1 MKRLAQRKGE
11 VQMPSPTVGTRTH
24 FWRSWGAW
32 GGGVFAVSA
41 TQAVCQAEQRP
52 ADGPTLFPLPIVFAL
67 KLANQSLRDQFQ
79 IAVKFQMIFLCVAA
93 AAASAPTTLRSD
105 QRCNRLLVGGCAVG
119 PSEGAVQ
126 QNKRT
131 KSEGKTHGPPTQV
144 GQFGVD
150 TTSTPRTCSQVL
162 VCSKR
167 PHGLRLSPP
176 ADNFSLAG
184 SFQTPLF
191 RCKICFDAALD
202 IGAMDA

>member
-41 TQAVCQAEQRP
+41 TQAVCQADQRP
-52 ADGPTLFPLPIVFAL
+52 ADGPTLFPLPIAFAL

-93 AAASAPTTLRSD
+93 AAAFHFEFTLVVNKSYYSAPTTLRSD
-105 QRCNRLLVGGCAVG
+105 QRCNPLLVGGCAVG

-126 QNKRT
+126 QSKRT

-150 TTSTPRTCSQVL
+150 TTSAPRACS
-162 VCSKR
+162 R
-167 PHGLRLSPP
+167 
-176 ADNFSLAG
+176 F
-184 SFQTPLF
+184 
-191 RCKICFDAALD
+191 
-202 IGAMDA
+202 

>member
-1 MKRLAQRKGE
+1 MRVCAESLVTDVR
-11 VQMPSPTVGTRTH
+11 R
-24 FWRSWGAW
+24 WRQEQSTPAIGND
-32 GGGVFAVSA
+32 
-41 TQAVCQAEQRP
+41 QAE
-52 ADGPTLFPLPIVFAL
+52 
-67 KLANQSLRDQFQ
+67 LANQSLRDQFQ

-184 SFQTPLF
+184 SFQTPPY
-191 RCKICFDAALD
+191 RCKICLDAALA

>member
-1 MKRLAQRKGE
+1 
-11 VQMPSPTVGTRTH
+11 MPPPRVGTRMRV
-24 FWRSWGAW
+24 WRLRGAW

-52 ADGPTLFPLPIVFAL
+52 ADGPTLFQLPIVFAL
-67 KLANQSLRDQFQ
+67 KLANQSLRDNFQ
-79 IAVKFQMIFLCVAA
+79 IAVKFPMIFLCVTAA
-93 AAASAPTTLRSD
+93 TASAPTTLRSD

-150 TTSTPRTCSQVL
+150 TTSAPRACS
-162 VCSKR
+162 R
-167 PHGLRLSPP
+167 
-176 ADNFSLAG
+176 F
-184 SFQTPLF
+184 
-191 RCKICFDAALD
+191 
-202 IGAMDA
+202 

>member
-1 MKRLAQRKGE
+1 
-11 VQMPSPTVGTRTH
+11 
-24 FWRSWGAW
+24 
-32 GGGVFAVSA
+32 
-41 TQAVCQAEQRP
+41 
-52 ADGPTLFPLPIVFAL
+52 LPIVFAL

-184 SFQTPLF
+184 SFQTRDWLRSSMGVFGCFGICVGLF
-191 RCKICFDAALD
+191 CLAVWIMWQ
-202 IGAMDA
+202 IMESMGPG